1 MLSRRHYVSA
11 IVMVAFVFCL
21 YQLWQMWPSIVVS
34 SIQWQ
39 REVNTQLADLL
50 YEAKTNPLTAGSY
63 LIGFSFLYGALHSLG
78 PGHGKVI
85 VTTYLA
91 THPAKI
97 KTSLM
102 LTIISALCQALVA
115 ILLVSVLVW
124 GFNASMRVVNQQAIA
139 FLSLSFAL
147 VSILGALICW
157 KAIKQLHLV
166 MRPSKLRILNVLPLS
181 GAQAYPKEA
190 YPKEAYTK
198 KAITKE
204 ATAMKS
210 TFHTPKSSLLHKPI
224 IGQASHTHGTDCGC
238 GHQHVADADA
248 VNKASTYREYMG
260 IIASIGARPCSG
272 AIMVLL
278 FANIAELYWMG
289 VASAIVMA
297 IGTAMTTS
305 LIALMTLTGKFIV
318 KRYLILEKN
327 SHSKRWK
334 LTSYGVQLLGG
345 LFLILVGLILMS
357 GQSYGVS
364 PMFSV

>member
-1 MLSRRHYVSA
+1 MLFRRHYVSA
-11 IVMVAFVFCL
+11 IVLVAFVFCL
-21 YQLWQMWPSIVVS
+21 YQLWPSIVVS

-157 KAIKQLHLV
+157 KAIKQLYRV
-166 MRPSKLRILNVLPLS
+166 IRPSKLRILSVLPLS
-181 GAQAYPKEA
+181 GTQALTKEA
-190 YPKEAYTK
+190 LTK
-198 KAITKE
+198 QPITKE

-305 LIALMTLTGKFIV
+305 LIALVTLTGKFIV
-318 KRYLILEKN
+318 QRYLILEKN

-334 LTSYGVQLLGG
+334 LTSYGIQLLGG
-345 LFLILVGLILMS
+345 LFLILVGMILMS
-357 GQSYGVS
+357 GQNYGVS

>member
-21 YQLWQMWPSIVVS
+21 YQLWLMWPSIVVS

-50 YEAKTNPLTAGSY
+50 YEAKTNPLIAGSY

-102 LTIISALCQALVA
+102 LTVISALCQALVA

-124 GFNASMRVVNQQAIA
+124 GFNASMRVVNQQATV

-157 KAIKQLHLV
+157 KAIKQLYLA
-166 MRPSKLRILNVLPLS
+166 MRPTKLRILNALPLS
-181 GAQAYPKEA
+181 GAQAIKKESA
-190 YPKEAYTK
+190 
-198 KAITKE
+198 
-204 ATAMKS
+204 AMKS
-210 TFHTPKSSLLHKPI
+210 AIHTPTSSLLHKPI
-224 IGQASHTHGTDCGC
+224 IGQASHAHGTDCGC

-318 KRYLILEKN
+318 QRYLILEKN

-334 LTSYGVQLLGG
+334 LTSYGIQLLGG
-345 LFLILVGLILMS
+345 LFLILVGMILMS